1 MKNILSAL
9 LLTCAFVLPAMA
21 APDFEE
27 TKELAEQGD
36 AVGQYNL
43 GFMYDNGEGAPEN
56 DAEAVKWYR
65 LAAGQGDAIAQFN
78 LALMYR
84 RGEGVPQND
93 AEAVKWYRLAAD
105 QGHAD
110 AQYNLGLMYAKGEGV
125 PQNDTKAYALMSL
138 AVTQVRGVAKGKLD
152 IVKGLLP
159 PEQLAEGQRLA
170 AECYERDY
178 KGCGF

>member
-43 GFMYDNGEGAPEN
+43 GFMYDNGEGVPE
-56 DAEAVKWYR
+56 
-65 LAAGQGDAIAQFN
+65 
-78 LALMYR
+78 
-84 RGEGVPQND
+84 ND

-105 QGHAD
+105 QGNAD
-110 AQYNLGLMYAKGEGV
+110 AQYNLALMYSLGEGV
-125 PQNDTKAYALMSL
+125 PENYTKAYALWSL
-138 AVTQVRGVAKGKLD
+138 AAGQGDEDAKGNRD
-152 IVKGLLP
+152 IVKEMLTP
-159 PEQLAEGQRLA
+159 AQLAEGQRLA